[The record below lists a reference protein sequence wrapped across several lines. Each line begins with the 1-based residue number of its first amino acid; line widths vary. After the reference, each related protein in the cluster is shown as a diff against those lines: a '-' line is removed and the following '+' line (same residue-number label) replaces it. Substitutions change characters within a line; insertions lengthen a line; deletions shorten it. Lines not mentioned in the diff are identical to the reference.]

1 MMRKTLL
8 VLAALLAPLTAAC
21 ASGGA
26 AGPRESRDVI
36 TAAQIART
44 QALNAYEAI
53 EQLQPQWLT
62 SRGATSLTDPTPTEA
77 SVFMDGLQVGG
88 LEYLKTQNVIDIA
101 ELKYYPAGQATAR
114 FGMGHQRGVIEIIR
128 KGAGR

>member
-1 MMRKTLL
+1 MHRRLL
-8 VLAALLAPLTAAC
+8 LLAALLVPLTAAC
-21 ASGGA
+21 AARAG
-26 AGPRESRDVI
+26 GPRENRDVI

-44 QALNAYEAI
+44 QALNAFEAI
-53 EQLQPQWLT
+53 EQLQPQWLN

-77 SVFMDGLQVGG
+77 SVFIDGLQVGG

-101 ELKYYPAGQATAR
+101 ELKYYPAGPATAR